1 MVDPDRA
8 EVIVYTIGHSNHPL
22 EYCVDL
28 LRRWEIEIVADVR
41 TQPYSRWVP
50 HFSREALRSALA
62 GRGIGYWYLGQA
74 LGGKRDAG
82 YSEIALRADF
92 QAAIDELAGSAQRT
106 RITVMCAEEDPRRC
120 HRHLLLS
127 PALRRLGAGVRHI
140 RGDGSLERDEDLT
153 PPSLFPRS
161 GALILSP
168 R

>member
-1 MVDPDRA
+1 MPDTPVTPSTVERTWTEPTAAAPLHRA
-8 EVIVYTIGHSNHPL
+8 SGERYAS
-22 EYCVDL
+22 L
-28 LRRWEIEIVADVR
+28 L
-41 TQPYSRWVP
+41 S
-50 HFSREALRSALA
+50 
-62 GRGIGYWYLGQA
+62 
-74 LGGKRDAG
+74 
-82 YSEIALRADF
+82 DF